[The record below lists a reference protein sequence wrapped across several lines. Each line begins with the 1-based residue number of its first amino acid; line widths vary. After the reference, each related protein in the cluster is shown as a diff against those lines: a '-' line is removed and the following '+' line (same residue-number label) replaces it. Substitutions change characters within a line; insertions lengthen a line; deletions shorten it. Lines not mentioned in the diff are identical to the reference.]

1 MKQSDE
7 LRMTH
12 SGIINKKGQKIV
24 HVTFERG
31 NDYAEGT
38 LPSGSIEKSS
48 GFTPEEIE
56 HLSQYLLQ
64 NTDDIMARAKQ
75 VNPLRSLMG
84 KD

>member
-1 MKQSDE
+1 MKQSEE

-12 SGIINKKGQKIV
+12 SGVVNQKGQKIV
-24 HVTFERG
+24 HITFERG

-38 LPSGSIEKSS
+38 LPSGKIEKSS
-48 GFTPEEIE
+48 GFTKEELE

-64 NTDDIMARAKQ
+64 NAEDIMARAKQ

>member
-38 LPSGSIEKSS
+38 IEKSS

-56 HLSQYLLQ
+56 HLSQYLQQ